1 MERRA
6 KRILFKRFLSLIL
19 TTVFLSGCSSGVS
32 ASEEFV
38 CKVIFESWDSV
49 DLFET
54 KSYNFLYR
62 STGVSQLGDNSESSR
77 LLGMNSLMASAI
89 REKLTEKDDE
99 RMQDLARRHYLYQ
112 RDASSYGKSL
122 MRNLIFLAKEE
133 KSLRDFELNL
143 MKKSLE
149 KQIEAGTIR
158 IQMRS
163 RCIELGFSNS

>member
-1 MERRA
+1 MEQLV
-6 KRILFKRFLSLIL
+6 KIIMCKRFLPL
-19 TTVFLSGCSSGVS
+19 TLTALFLSGCSSGVTS
-32 ASEEFV
+32 NEEFV
-38 CKVIFESWDSV
+38 CKTIFESWDSV

-54 KSYNFLYR
+54 KSYNFLYS

-77 LLGMNSLMASAI
+77 LLGINSLMASVI

-99 RMQDLARRHYLYQ
+99 HLRDLARSHSIYQ
-112 RDASSYGKSL
+112 TNASSYGKNL

-143 MKKSLE
+143 MKKSFE
-149 KQIEAGTIR
+149 KQIKAGTIR